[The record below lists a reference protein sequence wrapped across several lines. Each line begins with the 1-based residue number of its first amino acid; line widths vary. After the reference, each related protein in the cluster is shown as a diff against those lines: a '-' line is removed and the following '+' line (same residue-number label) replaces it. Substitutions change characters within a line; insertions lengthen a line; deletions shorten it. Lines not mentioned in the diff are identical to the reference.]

1 MKRLL
6 ILLLISLSVG
16 ACSATNSTDFSV
28 ASQYQPNTGAYALG
42 LNAFKKNYYTVP
54 NVAQQEFDRCVSFV
68 LRDMQVGE
76 QCTWEVPDNS
86 IGIVKQCV
94 IEAKKKTGRRLPVTA
109 TVIKNGTSIKKG
121 T

>member
-76 QCTWEVPDNS
+76 QCTWEVPGNS
-86 IGIVKQCV
+86 IADRCNWLPLHVQHN
-94 IEAKKKTGRRLPVTA
+94 ALSRQRKKLAGDCLLQPQ
-109 TVIKNGTSIKKG
+109 
-121 T
+121 